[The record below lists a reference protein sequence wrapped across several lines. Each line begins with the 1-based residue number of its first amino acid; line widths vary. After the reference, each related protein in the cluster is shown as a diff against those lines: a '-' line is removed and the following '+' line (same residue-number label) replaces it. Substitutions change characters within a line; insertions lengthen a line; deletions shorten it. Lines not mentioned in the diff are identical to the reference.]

1 VFILEFF
8 DLKVGQCSY
17 IFNQIFSKIINYY
30 LEWLSLYTSSHLYD
44 IYAVLLMTI
53 VNEENKKLIHKS
65 KISVLDFYFDKINMM
80 LWPRFTH
87 LFDALVENI
96 KKTQMKNYKLYN

>member
-1 VFILEFF
+1 
-8 DLKVGQCSY
+8 
-17 IFNQIFSKIINYY
+17 
-30 LEWLSLYTSSHLYD
+30 
-44 IYAVLLMTI
+44 MTV

-96 KKTQMKNYKLYN
+96 KKTHENEKEFLRSSLSKTDREKQKLLE